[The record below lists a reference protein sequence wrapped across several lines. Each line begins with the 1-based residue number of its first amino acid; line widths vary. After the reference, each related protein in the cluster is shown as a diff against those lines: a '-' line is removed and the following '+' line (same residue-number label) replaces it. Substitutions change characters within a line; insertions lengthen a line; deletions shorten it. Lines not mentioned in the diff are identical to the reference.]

1 MSTKLQG
8 IRGMNDLLPDEAER
22 WEAFEQIVRDYLV
35 KNPEIL
41 VEMSNALRA
50 KQESQ
55 QAENDKTLIEFQ
67 DGPVNEAGVN
77 GLTHEVL
84 LAIVADRL
92 RSFQQGPFASRYNA
106 LALTHIEDAQN
117 WLNRRTLERMR
128 RGVEGT
134 HKA

>member
-1 MSTKLQG
+1 MRTLEDHK
-8 IRGMNDLLPDEAER
+8 
-22 WEAFEQIVRDYLV
+22 V
-35 KNPEIL
+35 NP
-41 VEMSNALRA
+41 A
-50 KQESQ
+50 
-55 QAENDKTLIEFQ
+55 NDKLVISVEDEPGSGGANHKYGVAWESKEGILNYRLIDFQ
-67 DGPVNEAGVN
+67 NGPINEAGVN
-77 GLTHEVL
+77 GLTHEAL

-92 RSFQQGPFASRYNA
+92 RAFQAGPFASRYNA

>member
-1 MSTKLQG
+1 MRVLDDHKVNPA
-8 IRGMNDLLPDEAER
+8 NDVIAVVVTDEPGSGGANHVYE
-22 WEAFEQIVRDYLV
+22 VSGYT
-35 KNPEIL
+35 
-41 VEMSNALRA
+41 S
-50 KQESQ
+50 
-55 QAENDKTLIEFQ
+55 KTGAMGTRIEFQ
-67 DGPVNEAGVN
+67 DGPINEAGVN
-77 GLTHEVL
+77 GLTQEVL

-92 RSFQQGPFASRYNA
+92 RSFQKGPYSSRYNA